1 MIILRL
7 LLLLTN
13 LHLKLLSTQGTGADK
28 LLSTQR
34 VKNRLKSYGEQNG
47 YAKNL
52 GEPFMAHLKIV
63 YNIPWYWYLAAIY
76 IELLYSIPCITEYN
90 HTSTRQAPTDTKDRK
105 AALSRSIQALT
116 DREGDAPG
124 SIERIIW

>member
-52 GEPFMAHLKIV
+52 GEPFMAHLKIL

-90 HTSTRQAPTDTKDRK
+90 HTSNTPQRDKHR
-105 AALSRSIQALT
+105 LT
-116 DREGDAPG
+116 QR
-124 SIERIIW
+124 IERPSYRDRFKH